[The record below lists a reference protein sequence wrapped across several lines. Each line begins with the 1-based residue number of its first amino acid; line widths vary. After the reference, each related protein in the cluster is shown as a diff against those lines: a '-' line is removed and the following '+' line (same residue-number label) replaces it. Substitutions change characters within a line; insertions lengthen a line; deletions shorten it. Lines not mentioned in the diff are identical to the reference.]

1 MTSTVL
7 RNRFRDEYRRSIQAI
22 PNRDVEAIYIQRAK
36 EGDRAATTR
45 LIYKYIPFLYKMAK
59 QLSTSAYNLTID
71 ELVNSAVF
79 GLPKAV
85 KEFDSSRGTAF
96 YTYFS
101 AKALNEMKKASFASL
116 LIHRPENIL
125 KSKDTTKASVAMLST
140 DMKVDGKR
148 SISELLRSET
158 STEECTVDNENTQLT
173 ESFLSMVSDNE
184 REVLNRLFVFGDDSV
199 TLRSVGSDMNVSHE
213 RVRQIRNAALNRIRK
228 SPQYENMVAEAK
240 YLRKEAV

>member
-1 MTSTVL
+1 
-7 RNRFRDEYRRSIQAI
+7 
-22 PNRDVEAIYIQRAK
+22 
-36 EGDRAATTR
+36 
-45 LIYKYIPFLYKMAK
+45 
-59 QLSTSAYNLTID
+59 
-71 ELVNSAVF
+71 
-79 GLPKAV
+79 
-85 KEFDSSRGTAF
+85 
-96 YTYFS
+96 
-101 AKALNEMKKASFASL
+101 MKKASFASL

-148 SISELLRSET
+148 SIGDLLRSEE
-158 STEECTVDNENTQLT
+158 STEERTADCENTKLT

-184 REVLNRLFVFGDDSV
+184 REVLNRLFVYADESV
-199 TLRSVGSDMNVSHE
+199 TLRSVGADMNVSHE

>member
-7 RNRFRDEYRRSIQAI
+7 RNRFRDEYRRSIKAI
-22 PNRDVEAIYIQRAK
+22 PNRDVEVIYIQRAK

-85 KEFDSSRGTAF
+85 KEFDPSRGTAF

-148 SISELLRSET
+148 SIGDLLRSE
-158 STEECTVDNENTQLT
+158 SDTETMADEQEKSGLT
-173 ESFLSMVSDNE
+173 DSFLAMVSETE
-184 REVLNRLFVFGDDSV
+184 RDVLNRLFTYADDSV
-199 TLRSVGSDMNVSHE
+199 TLRSVGAELSVSHE
-213 RVRQIRNAALNRIRK
+213 RVRQIRNAALARIRK
-228 SPQYENMVAEAK
+228 SEQYENMLAEAK